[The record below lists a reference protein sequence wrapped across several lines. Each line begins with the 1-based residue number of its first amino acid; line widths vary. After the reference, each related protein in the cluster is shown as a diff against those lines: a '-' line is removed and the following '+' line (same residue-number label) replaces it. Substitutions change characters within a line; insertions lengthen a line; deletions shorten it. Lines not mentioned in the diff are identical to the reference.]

1 MKKMFKTI
9 GVLVFFVLVASGAFA
24 TISMLK
30 PYDKA
35 LEDGSTL
42 NLGETAKL
50 SQGETLELIFSVD
63 SKEGFNWNQAYV
75 EESTLPANWSQEKS
89 IIYGEQIG
97 LKMKIA
103 GDALDGTQRLKI
115 ILASD
120 SKTESFDLI
129 LFIKKGLLSA
139 NIQGL
144 DRAVKVG
151 DTVAYN
157 VTIGNDSIADH
168 TVIISSDL
176 PSYWMKE
183 KEVTV
188 KGKEFVKTTF
198 TVVPKTYG
206 ERKFNFILK
215 SKLNDSSIN
224 SFEAILRV
232 QPTIESKFFNALYGF
247 PFFSPTLTPY
257 YLINSFLALI
267 TKSV

>member
-1 MKKMFKTI
+1 MFKLI
-9 GVLVFFVLVASGAFA
+9 GILVFLVLVSSGALA

-30 PYDKA
+30 PYDKT

-42 NLGETAKL
+42 NLGETAKV

-63 SKEGFNWNQAYV
+63 SKEGFNWTQARV
-75 EESTLPANWSQEKS
+75 EESTLPAKWGQEKS

-97 LKMKIA
+97 LKIKISKE
-103 GDALDGTQRLKI
+103 ALDGTQRLKI

-120 SKTESFDLI
+120 KKTESFNLI

-144 DRAVKVG
+144 DQKVKVG
-151 DTVAYN
+151 ETITYN
-157 VTIGNDSIADH
+157 VTIGNDSLADH

-183 KEVTV
+183 KEVKI
-188 KGKEFVKTTF
+188 KGKEFVKTNF
-198 TVVPKTYG
+198 TVMPKTYG

-215 SKLNDSSIN
+215 SKLNGSSIN
-224 SFEAILRV
+224 SFEGILRV
-232 QPTIESKFFNALYGF
+232 EPTIESKFSNALYGF

-257 YLINSFLALI
+257 YLINSFLTLI